1 VIEIKVAAF
10 CLFMSSNE
18 IVFVKNGIQ
27 RYIEDKVHQ
36 IRQTYTCF
44 KKIFRHHKEIGGFSP
59 RFKNFKKKFL
69 VCIDENPDPD
79 FVSPREHAR
88 VRFAC
93 LLITL
98 LPSFCFCPPF

>member
-79 FVSPREHAR
+79 FVSLHTHVTP
-88 VRFAC
+88 
-93 LLITL
+93 
-98 LPSFCFCPPF
+98 